1 MKTQLLSA
9 VLVSVAIL
17 TGTFAYSS
25 NAKPIKTSTKEIAIT
40 SPFQKITVGNNL
52 QLVLIQDESKSAV
65 LITGDDNLLK
75 FVKVSV
81 NKGVLSIA
89 SNRYLGNRNIKIY
102 VPVSTLASLDL
113 ASGASVAT
121 EGIVK
126 LENLKVFVRE
136 DCKVN
141 LHILGNFQLESD
153 DDCDIVY
160 QKYEKYNVVFV
171 HE

>member
-25 NAKPIKTSTKEIAIT
+25 NAKPTSTKEIAIT
-40 SPFQKITVGNNL
+40 APFQKITVGSNL
-52 QLVLIQDESKSAV
+52 QLVLIQDVSKSAV

-81 NKGVLSIA
+81 NKGVLSIT
-89 SNRYLGNRNIKIY
+89 SDKYLGNKNIKIY
-102 VPVSTLASLDL
+102 VPVNTLASLDL

-126 LENLKVFVRE
+126 LENLKVFVR
-136 DCKVN
+136 DASKVN

-160 QKYEKYNVVFV
+160 QKYERYNVVFV